1 MLIPLQ
7 VPPRLQ
13 PILEAAIK
21 AEPKVEVERLT
32 DDPNSPSSKNRV
44 LLTSTSRQ
52 NLETIVE
59 AIRHLEGDSLFDNV
73 EQYKK
78 KKKTTVMAT
87 QEVPLALTT
96 ATNATNTANATIKP
110 HQRKLKAELSP
121 FIQLKK
127 EQNGTLKF
135 LTAANAS
142 SPVKV
147 VTQSSSHLVKSGG
160 GVQCRPGVIVGKQ
173 AQSSS

>member
-1 MLIPLQ
+1 MQ

-13 PILEAAIK
+13 PILEAARLQPILQAAIK
-21 AEPKVEVERLT
+21 AEPKVEVERIT
-32 DDPNSPSSKNRV
+32 DDPNSPTSKNRV

-73 EQYKK
+73 EQHKK
-78 KKKTTVMAT
+78 KKKMTA
-87 QEVPLALTT
+87 QDVPLALTT
-96 ATNATNTANATIKP
+96 ATNATIIKP

-127 EQNGTLKF
+127 EQNGTTLKF
-135 LTAANAS
+135 LTTSNAS

-147 VTQSSSHLVKSGG
+147 LTQSTSHLVKSG